1 MLLRKTLN
9 DSGKVGG
16 DVILTT
22 VLERDSKRTSNPL
35 VQQEGKRA
43 GLPQDSVIVLF
54 LLALFLGNLVL
65 FSVRECWWQLV
76 QWASRSE
83 SSQETGGH
91 KPPSA
96 TAGRL
101 VRCERENSCRL
112 ARLWEKQPF
121 QLSAKKMQAQG
132 PQKRLGKCRGLLHS
146 WEYIWKYGYIKM
158 SKEIFVIGNK
168 IIFSLKLNSSV
179 RW

>member
-65 FSVRECWWQLV
+65 FSVREC
-76 QWASRSE
+76 
-83 SSQETGGH
+83 
-91 KPPSA
+91 
-96 TAGRL
+96 
-101 VRCERENSCRL
+101 
-112 ARLWEKQPF
+112 
-121 QLSAKKMQAQG
+121 
-132 PQKRLGKCRGLLHS
+132 
-146 WEYIWKYGYIKM
+146 
-158 SKEIFVIGNK
+158 
-168 IIFSLKLNSSV
+168 
-179 RW
+179 